1 MDDVM
6 IAKVGA
12 SRGGEEGR
20 AVRYAEAVFMGGLAL
35 MILTLPISE
44 ALKNIGYFVALGG
57 WVLKRAARRD
67 FRITF
72 TPIGVFLSVYL
83 LASLLSAAFAF
94 DRWEGFRGVWDVFR
108 YLSLFLMMVNDVDS
122 KPRILFCVSS

>member
-44 ALKNIGYFVALGG
+44 ALKNIGYFVALGA
-57 WVLKRAARRD
+57 WILKRAARRD
-67 FRITF
+67 FMMTF
-72 TPIGVFLSVYL
+72 TPIPVEATNSH
-83 LASLLSAAFAF
+83 
-94 DRWEGFRGVWDVFR
+94 R
-108 YLSLFLMMVNDVDS
+108 
-122 KPRILFCVSS
+122 